1 MGFVNLVAWGYIRH
15 RHSEKRGTKVRRKF
29 ITLFVAAVASI
40 FGAVTCSGE
49 VQVEE
54 PDEVPV
60 QIQDGE
66 QEEEGGGD

>member
-1 MGFVNLVAWGYIRH
+1 L
-15 RHSEKRGTKVRRKF
+15 EKRGTKVRRKF